1 MMRSLMAMII
11 LASAVSLA
19 APAPA
24 AAQSDT
30 AIGLKSVPFGIGE
43 VCVYD
48 VYFGPIRAGTGR
60 MEVVDIQE
68 LRGKQAY
75 HMVFT
80 VKGGTFFYRV
90 DDRYEIWVDTST
102 LSSLRYVQNIR
113 EGGYHRNTT
122 YDMYP
127 ERAVYTENG
136 GEEQPSVSNPL
147 DDGSFVYFIRTVP
160 LKVGEKHEFQR
171 YFKPDRNPVILTA
184 TRKERI
190 DVPVG
195 KFDALVIHPTIKA
208 KGLFAA
214 DGNAE
219 VFLTD
224 DARRIMLA
232 MKTKLSFGSLNLYL
246 KSYLPPK
253 TPPAPATK

>member
-1 MMRSLMAMII
+1 MITMGL
-11 LASAVSLA
+11 LAGLGA
-19 APAPA
+19 ATSS
-24 AAQSDT
+24 AAQADT
-30 AIGLKSVPFGIGE
+30 AQIHKRVPFGVGE

-48 VYFGPIRAGTGR
+48 VYFGPLRAGTGR
-60 MEVVDIQE
+60 MEVVNIE
-68 LRGKQAY
+68 EMRGRLAY

-90 DDRYEIWVDTST
+90 DDRYEIWVDTAS
-102 LSSLRYVQNIR
+102 LSSLRYVQNIH
-113 EGGYHRNTT
+113 EGGYKRNTT

-136 GEEQPSVSNPL
+136 GEEKPSVSNPL

-160 LKVGEKHEFQR
+160 MVIGQQHEFQR

-190 DVPVG
+190 EVPVG

-224 DARRIMLA
+224 DPRRIMLA

-253 TPPAPATK
+253 TPVAPAAK